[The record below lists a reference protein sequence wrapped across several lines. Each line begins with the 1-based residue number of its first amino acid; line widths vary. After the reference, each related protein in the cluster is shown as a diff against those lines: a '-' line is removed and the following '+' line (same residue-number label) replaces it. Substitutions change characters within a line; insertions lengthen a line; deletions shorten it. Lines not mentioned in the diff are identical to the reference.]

1 MRYSL
6 AVVPGDIR
14 NCFSKMTGKPLPGS
28 MTEAQIIKLIADLR
42 KSEQSK
48 TMCGRRLL
56 FLYDTQAKVLF
67 GQTGSLVGW

>member
-1 MRYSL
+1 
-6 AVVPGDIR
+6 
-14 NCFSKMTGKPLPGS
+14 